1 MLQVLLVLNCG
12 WTDLGTPKR
21 VADTGRSLKQVRP
34 LAAASQSATGAGYL
48 DLASNHP
55 ASRYPR
61 RPRRTRRQGE
71 DSQMKCMSPR
81 DRQEHLTAARALKMA
96 GSPHAYVRGST
107 VKFYEWLREN
117 RACKVPDGPAVWIC
131 GDCHSGNLGPIAD
144 SKGQIEIQIRDL
156 DQTVIGNPNHDLI
169 RLALSLASAARG
181 SALPGV
187 ATAQMLEHMT
197 EGYEC
202 GLRID
207 PNRSRVEA
215 QRPDCIKIVMK
226 RAMGRTWKHLARE
239 RLEDTKPT
247 IPLGKRF
254 WPLTREERRELIALF
269 DLKRVRGLVTSL
281 KGRDR
286 DLRIEVL
293 DAAYWM
299 KGCSS
304 LGRLRYAVLL
314 GLGSKPGKHDDYCL
328 IDIKEA
334 MPAAAPR
341 SNGSAMPR
349 DNGKR
354 VVQGAQHLAPALG
367 ERMMAARFL
376 GQSVFLRELL
386 PQDLKL
392 EIDQISH
399 EEAVGAARFL
409 AAVLGKA
416 HGRQMDSPTRKSFLR
431 DLKLRRS
438 RRLDAPSWLWS
449 SVVDLAGI
457 HEVAYLEHC
466 RQYALL
472 TRPPKA
478 RTRHGRSRRRERN

>member
-1 MLQVLLVLNCG
+1 
-12 WTDLGTPKR
+12 
-21 VADTGRSLKQVRP
+21 
-34 LAAASQSATGAGYL
+34 
-48 DLASNHP
+48 
-55 ASRYPR
+55 
-61 RPRRTRRQGE
+61 
-71 DSQMKCMSPR
+71 MKFMSPGN
-81 DRQEHLTAARALKMA
+81 RQEHLASTRNLKMA
-96 GSPHAYVRGST
+96 SSPHAFVRGST
-107 VKFYEWLREN
+107 VKFYQWLQEGRGRE
-117 RACKVPDGPAVWIC
+117 VPEGPAVWIC

-144 SKGQIEIQIRDL
+144 AKGRIEIQIRDL

-187 ATAQMLEHMT
+187 ATAQMLEHMM
-197 EGYEC
+197 EGYEN
-202 GLRID
+202 GLKVD
-207 PNRSRVEA
+207 PHGAKVEER
-215 QRPDCIKIVMK
+215 RPDCIKIAMK
-226 RAMGRTWKHLARE
+226 RALGRTWKHLARE
-239 RLEDTKPT
+239 RLEDTRPT
-247 IPLGKRF
+247 IPLGRRF
-254 WPLTREERRELIALF
+254 WPLTSEEKRELIALF
-269 DLKRVRGLVTSL
+269 ELESVRELVTSL
-281 KGRDR
+281 KGRDA
-286 DLRIEVL
+286 DLGIEVL

-314 GLGSKPGKHDDYCL
+314 GLGSKHGKHEDYCL

-334 MPAAAPR
+334 IPAAAPCTK
-341 SNGSAMPR
+341 GGKMPK

-354 VVQGAQHLAPALG
+354 VVEGARQLAPALG

-376 GQSVFLRELL
+376 GRSVFLRELL

-399 EEAVGAARFL
+399 EEAVGAATFL

-416 HGRQMDSPTRKSFLR
+416 HGRQLDPPTRKRFLR
-431 DLKLRRS
+431 DLKHRS
-438 RRLDAPSWLWS
+438 SKRLDAPSWLWS

-472 TRPPKA
+472 TGSRKNRTEQNKPSK
-478 RTRHGRSRRRERN
+478 TRHRARK